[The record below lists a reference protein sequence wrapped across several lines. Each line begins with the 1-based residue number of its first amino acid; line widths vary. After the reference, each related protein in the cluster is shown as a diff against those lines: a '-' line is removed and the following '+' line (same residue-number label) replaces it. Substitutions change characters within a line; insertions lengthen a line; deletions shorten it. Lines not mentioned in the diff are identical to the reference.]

1 MRHLSEEQQAEH
13 VRVAYY
19 YYKVGLTQE
28 QIAGRMHLSR
38 QRINR
43 ILGQC
48 VELGIVQI
56 NIAGYEKSHV
66 ELETRLEERYRLQ
79 AVRIVG
85 HVTAE
90 NAYSLL
96 GLAAAKYLAGIIQSK
111 DVIGFSRGRAM
122 SSLVH
127 NLPRMNR
134 ENLMITQLM
143 GSWNSQQTNVNVDDI
158 VHRAAE
164 NFGASTTMLYA
175 PAVVNKR
182 ELRDSIM
189 REPFFMEAYEVIRS
203 CTIAAV
209 GIGEL
214 ALPLLSDI
222 PLMNEKEYQLYRD
235 KQAVGEICA
244 HFFDRNGRA
253 VTTEFDERTIVVA
266 LEDYLSIP
274 LRIGVAGLPSKL
286 SAIQGALI
294 GGYINVLVTDLD
306 TAEALIDNN
315 QCECL
320 K

>member
-1 MRHLSEEQQAEH
+1 MRYLSEEQQAEY

-19 YYKVGLTQE
+19 YYKAGLTQD
-28 QIAGRMHLSR
+28 QIAVRMHLSR
-38 QRINR
+38 QKINR
-43 ILGQC
+43 MLGQC
-48 VELGIVQI
+48 VEIGIVQI
-56 NIAGYEKSHV
+56 NIAGYEQSHV
-66 ELETRLEERYRLQ
+66 ALETMLEERYDLK

-90 NAYSLL
+90 NAYALL
-96 GLAAAKYLAGIIQSK
+96 GLTAAKYLAGIVQSG
-111 DVIGFSRGRAM
+111 DVIGFSRGRTM
-122 SSLVH
+122 SALVR

-134 ENLMITQLM
+134 DNLMITQLM
-143 GSWNSQQTNVNVDDI
+143 GSWNSQHANVNVDDI

-164 NFGASTTMLYA
+164 NFGAATTMLYA

-189 REPFFMEAYEVIRS
+189 REPFFIEAYEVIRS

-209 GIGEL
+209 GIGEF

-222 PLMNEKEYQLYRD
+222 PLMDEKEYQLYRD
-235 KQAVGEICA
+235 QQAVGEICA
-244 HFFDRNGRA
+244 HFFDGNGRA

-266 LEDYLSIP
+266 REDYLRIP

-286 SAIQGALI
+286 SAIQGALM

-306 TAEALIDNN
+306 TAEALI
-315 QCECL
+315 